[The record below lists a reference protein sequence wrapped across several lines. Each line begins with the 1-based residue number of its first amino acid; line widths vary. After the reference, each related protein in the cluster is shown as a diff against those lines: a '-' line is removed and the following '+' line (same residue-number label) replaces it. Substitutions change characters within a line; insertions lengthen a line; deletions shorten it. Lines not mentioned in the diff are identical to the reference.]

1 MRDLLAA
8 LLEAG
13 KRHSGRDERMLQD
26 IHDAAIGLGAAC
38 GTKESAPQVYAA
50 GLLEALGMSHGDLAN
65 LLRTALQSE
74 APAQN
79 GYTWVR
85 DVYDDH
91 LVYEVTPKNEDG
103 PPSLFQR
110 SYSILDGAVTFG
122 DPVEVVAVTDYVPVG
137 EADRV
142 EEAASGVA
150 AWMRKHGG
158 AHPFSACMGKFHD
171 AQLCAKAKDIMTGTT
186 KWRGA
191 SKESATEE
199 LTGGLVPLTEKAV
212 KADGTV
218 SLKIIAP
225 GQGSSGYYPA
235 DVLKRDG
242 PKVFTKGLHMH
253 LDHPSVSEEAD
264 RPERSIAT
272 LAGTLTS
279 DARWEANG
287 AAGPGLYA
295 DARVRSDLA
304 PIIEELA
311 PHIGVSIR
319 ALGKAGTQEIGGK
332 RVRTIEGITQAKS
345 VDFVTVPGA
354 GGKVLDLVESA
365 RQRHTG
371 GGTPPPEDDGMEEKL
386 NEANAKIADLETRLN
401 EAERREREARL
412 LQEARTLVVAKL
424 AEAALPQ
431 PSRDRLVGQLAANP
445 PTKDGALDADAL
457 ATAVKEAADAEAAY
471 LASVTGTAYRVTGM
485 GGGPA
490 DPPAVPTL
498 EESDKRIAEALKFL

>member
-38 GTKESAPQVYAA
+38 GTNESAPQVYAA

-74 APAQN
+74 AAGQDD
-79 GYTWVR
+79 YLFLR

-91 LVYEVTPKNEDG
+91 IVYEVAQKNESG

-218 SLKIIAP
+218 ALKIIAP

-295 DARVRSDLA
+295 DAKVRSDLA
-304 PIIEELA
+304 PLIEELA

-319 ALGKAGTQEIGGK
+319 ALGKAGTSEIGGK

-365 RQRHTG
+365 RARRPQ
-371 GGTPPPEDDGMEEKL
+371 PPEDDVSKEEL
-386 NEANAKIADLETRLN
+386 EEARTKIAELEAR
-401 EAERREREARL
+401 EAERDKELARLREADLIRQAHGIVVTEL
-412 LQEARTLVVAKL
+412 AKVTLPA
-424 AEAALPQ
+424 PT
-431 PSRDRLVGQLAANP
+431 RDRLTGQLAADP
-445 PTKDGALDADAL
+445 PTKDGALDKDVL
-457 ATAVKEAADAEAAY
+457 VTKVAEAAKAELDY
-471 LASVTGTAYRVTGM
+471 LASVTGGNPVTGM

>member
-1 MRDLLAA
+1 MRLLASLFGQVA
-8 LLEAG
+8 RLE
-13 KRHSGRDERMLQD
+13 E
-26 IHDAAIGLGAAC
+26 DATEHHATDARLAELA
-38 GTKESAPQVYAA
+38 
-50 GLLEALGMSHGDLAN
+50 MSHGDLAN
-65 LLRTALQSE
+65 LLRTALK
-74 APAQN
+74 AQHP
-79 GYTWVR
+79 GPDIYCWVR
-85 DVYDDH
+85 DVFDAEV
-91 LVYEVTPKNEDG
+91 VYELSNKDDV
-103 PPSLFQR
+103 SRLYRR
-110 SYSILDGAVTFG
+110 SYAVDDAGAVTLG
-122 DPVEVVAVTDYVPVG
+122 EPVSVVAVTSY
-137 EADRV
+137 
-142 EEAASGVA
+142 VA
-150 AWMRKHGG
+150 ATESGDPV
-158 AHPFSACMGKFHD
+158 A
-171 AQLCAKAKDIMTGTT
+171 
-186 KWRGA
+186 
-191 SKESATEE
+191 ESAD
-199 LTGGLVPLTEKAV
+199 LVGDLVPLTEKAV
-212 KADGTV
+212 AKDGG
-218 SLKIIAP
+218 LKIKLIQA

-235 DVLKRDG
+235 ETLKRDG
-242 PKVFTKGLHMH
+242 PKVFTSGLHMH

-264 RPERSIAT
+264 RPERSVTT

-279 DARWEANG
+279 DARWEEQG
-287 AAGPGLYA
+287 PAGPGLYA
-295 DARVRSDLA
+295 DAKVRSDLA
-304 PIIEELA
+304 PLIEELA

-319 ALGKAGTQEIGGK
+319 ALGKAGTSEIGGK